1 MRAFDLNEIVKGFAY
16 FGEFLDK
23 SDLRNLLN
31 NYNFNNKDELISFLD
46 DEDGNYIGDIIT
58 ELSDSKIDCYYYDL
72 RKWAV
77 DNYNYIEDAISEFG
91 VDTKNPDFHK
101 MIQQGQFYAFNNE
114 FYILVSD
121 FKDYIETLD
130 FEEEEEEEEAK

>member
-1 MRAFDLNEIVKGFAY
+1 MQKFDLNEIVNGFKY
-16 FGEFLDK
+16 NGEFLDK
-23 SDLRNLLN
+23 SDLSDLLN
-31 NYNFNNKDELISFLD
+31 NYNFNNKDDLISFLN
-46 DEDGNYIGDIIT
+46 DEDGNYIGDTIS
-58 ELSDSKIDCYYYDL
+58 ELSDSRIDTYLDL
-72 RKWAV
+72 SRWAV

-114 FYILVSD
+114 FYTLVSE

-130 FEEEEEEEEAK
+130 FEEEEEEA